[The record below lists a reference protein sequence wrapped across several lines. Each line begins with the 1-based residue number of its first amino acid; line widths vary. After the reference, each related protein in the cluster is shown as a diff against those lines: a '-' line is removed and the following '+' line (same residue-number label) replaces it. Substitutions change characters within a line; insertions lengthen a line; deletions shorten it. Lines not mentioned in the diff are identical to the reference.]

1 MKTEELNK
9 MTTKKLIA
17 LYEELTGEPITFR
30 VKRKEDIVGAI
41 KSYIRA
47 KSRGAAFSKY
57 A

>member
-1 MKTEELNK
+1 MTTEELNK

-30 VKRKEDIVGAI
+30 VKKKEDIVGMI
-41 KSYIRA
+41 KSHIRA